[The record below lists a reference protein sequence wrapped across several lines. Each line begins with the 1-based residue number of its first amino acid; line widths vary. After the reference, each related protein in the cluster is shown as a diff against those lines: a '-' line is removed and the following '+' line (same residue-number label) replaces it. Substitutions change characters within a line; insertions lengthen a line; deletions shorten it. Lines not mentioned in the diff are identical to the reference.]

1 MARVLYLCS
10 ARSFRSDHPGR
21 KIASVAQCWRG
32 MGNEVVLV
40 CGGDIEVTPPG
51 IQAQEYGRAAYH
63 NQWFRKLRIL
73 GPLVRSASE
82 RRDLLHDAA
91 MLKHLQ
97 GVCCSGKPD
106 LVWERSSR
114 LHCAG
119 LTLARELKVP
129 YVLEW
134 KDHLVEYRFSFYRS
148 RALAMEILKN
158 READH
163 VVVES
168 GVLRT
173 GLAGQGVDVRK
184 VIIAHNAV
192 EPREFVR
199 ELAHRTRVRT
209 ELGVSDDT
217 MLVGYL
223 GSYAFYHDAARLV
236 LAADLCRKKKAK
248 ANLKFLMV
256 GAGKEYSQTHELA
269 VKLGLLDELVVMRPG
284 VPNKEVPGILAAL
297 DIAVLP
303 GSTDIICPVKVQEY
317 MACELP
323 VVLPDYSCNREVVR
337 DRETGFFFEPKNATS
352 LAEMI
357 SLLAANSGLRR
368 SVGERARAEV
378 LRRFTW
384 EATWGAALSAAL
396 DARNGSPVRGTPG
409 VSIPAK
415 N

>member
-1 MARVLYLCS
+1 
-10 ARSFRSDHPGR
+10 
-21 KIASVAQCWRG
+21 
-32 MGNEVVLV
+32 
-40 CGGDIEVTPPG
+40 
-51 IQAQEYGRAAYH
+51 
-63 NQWFRKLRIL
+63 
-73 GPLVRSASE
+73 
-82 RRDLLHDAA
+82 
-91 MLKHLQ
+91 
-97 GVCCSGKPD
+97 
-106 LVWERSSR
+106 
-114 LHCAG
+114 
-119 LTLARELKVP
+119 
-129 YVLEW
+129 
-134 KDHLVEYRFSFYRS
+134 
-148 RALAMEILKN
+148 
-158 READH
+158 

-173 GLAGQGVDVRK
+173 GLAGQGVDVQK
-184 VIIAHNAV
+184 VIVAHNAV

-199 ELAHRTRVRT
+199 ELPHRTRVRT

-217 MLVGYL
+217 ILVGYL

-236 LAADLCRKKKAK
+236 LAADLCRNKKAK

-269 VKLGLLDELVVMRPG
+269 VKLGLLDELLVMKPG
-284 VPNKEVPGILAAL
+284 VPSKEVPGILAAL

-337 DRETGFFFEPKNATS
+337 DCETGFFFEPKNAAS
-352 LAEMI
+352 LAETI
-357 SLLAANSGLRR
+357 SSLAANSGLRR

-384 EATWGAALSAAL
+384 ETTWGAALTAVL
-396 DARNGSPVRGTPG
+396 DAKNGSPARGTPG
-409 VSIPAK
+409 VSISAK